1 MKKTIFLVL
10 IFSVSLLTKVNSQ
23 NLKNDCEF
31 YKSTTYLL
39 SSLHTIDGVVKS
51 KYNETD
57 LKNALLL
64 LEKNKSKIE
73 KSFNILKLKYSKDKD
88 FTTYENWILFNRNIS
103 KMLQESQ
110 ESQEKNSS
118 FTLGLY
124 LINLD
129 INDFLDKKY

>member
-1 MKKTIFLVL
+1 MKKISFIL
-10 IFSVSLLTKVNSQ
+10 IFSVVLFAKASAQ
-23 NLKNDCEF
+23 NLKNDIDF
-31 YKSTTYLL
+31 YKTTTYLL

-57 LKNALLL
+57 LKNALPI

-129 INDFLDKKY
+129 INDFTDKKY

>member
-1 MKKTIFLVL
+1 MKKTIFFVL
-10 IFSVSLLTKVNSQ
+10 IFSVSLLTKVNAQ

-51 KYNETD
+51 NYSETD
-57 LKNALLL
+57 LTKALPI

-73 KSFNILKLKYSKDKD
+73 KSFSILKLKYSKDKD
-88 FTTYENWILFNRNIS
+88 FKTYENWILFNRNVA
-103 KMLQESQ
+103 KMLQENQ
-110 ESQEKNSS
+110 ESQEKNAN